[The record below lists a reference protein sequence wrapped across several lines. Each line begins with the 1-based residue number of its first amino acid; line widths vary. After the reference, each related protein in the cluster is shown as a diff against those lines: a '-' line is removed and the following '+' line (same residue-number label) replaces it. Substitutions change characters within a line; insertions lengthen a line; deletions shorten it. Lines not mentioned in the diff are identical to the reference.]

1 MIPCGC
7 CSQICLPFNSSGYIW
22 RWAETKTPPRWFS
35 PPSLNFSRGCAVNSK
50 PSPRIVRGASQFECG
65 FSRSCDD
72 SENEPIRLVFL
83 RSGDNHRWQQIM
95 TATTALGVVLLRAS
109 SVVELPL
116 LCFEVEKQF
125 HNEMKSQRYLY
136 ARLLVSCKG

>member
-1 MIPCGC
+1 MAAAVRSAYHSTPPVTSGDGRRRRLLLVGFL
-7 CSQICLPFNSSGYIW
+7 SPSLSSG
-22 RWAETKTPPRWFS
+22 
-35 PPSLNFSRGCAVNSK
+35 RGCVVNTEISTQIGR
-50 PSPRIVRGASQFECG
+50 STSQFECG